1 MYETELEQMPDGSE
15 HISVSVAERIAG
27 IGEAEWDACAGADD
41 PFLSYAFLGA
51 LEETECVSAAS
62 GWLPRHLAV
71 EAPDGAV
78 MAVAP
83 LYVKGHSQGEYV
95 FDWNWADAYERAG
108 GRYYPKLQCAVPF
121 TPAPGRR
128 LLARPGPGAAAAETA
143 LAAGME
149 ELTERHGLSSG
160 HVTFLP
166 EDQAKL
172 LGGRGWLVRHG
183 MQYHWL
189 NRDYRDFNE
198 FLATMMSRKRKSI
211 ARERRRVAEAGIRT
225 PILCG
230 ADIKP
235 HHWDAFHRFYVD
247 TYDRK
252 WGYPYLNREFFE
264 LLSERLGERVVL
276 VMAERDG
283 RLIAGAMNLRGA
295 KALYGRNWGAEG
307 NYRFLHF
314 EACYYRAIDFA
325 IEHGIERV
333 EAGTQGPHKVQRGY
347 EPVRTYS
354 AHLIRDPGLR
364 DPVAD
369 FVRRE
374 SRQITREMEAM
385 AEMTPYRRNGEI
397 SP

>member
-1 MYETELEQMPDGSE
+1 MPDGNE
-15 HISVSVAERIAG
+15 YISVRVAEKIAA
-27 IGEAEWDACAGADD
+27 IGEADWDACAGADD
-41 PFLSYAFLGA
+41 PFLSYDFLSA
-51 LEETECVSAAS
+51 LEEAGCVSAES

-78 MAVAP
+78 VAVAP

-128 LLARPGPGAAAAETA
+128 LLARPGPGAASTQAA

-149 ELTERHGLSSG
+149 ELAEQHGLSSV

-166 EDQAKL
+166 EDQAVL
-172 LGGRGWLVRHG
+172 LAARGWLVRHG
-183 MQYHWL
+183 MQYHWR
-189 NRDYRDFNE
+189 NRGYRDFND

-211 ARERRRVAEAGIRT
+211 ARERRRVAESGIRT
-225 PILCG
+225 PILVG
-230 ADIKP
+230 ADIKSR
-235 HHWDAFHRFYVD
+235 HWDAFYGFYVD

-264 LLSERLGERVVL
+264 LLTERLGDRIVL
-276 VMAERDG
+276 VIAERDG
-283 RLIAGAMNLRGA
+283 RMVAGALNLRGT

-307 NYRFLHF
+307 DYRFLHF

-325 IEHGIERV
+325 IEHGIQRV

-347 EPVRTYS
+347 EPVRTFS
-354 AHLIRDPGLR
+354 AHLIRDPGLN

-369 FVRRE
+369 FIRRE
-374 SRQITREMEAM
+374 SRQVTREIEAM
-385 AEMTPYRRNGEI
+385 AMMTPYRRGEE
-397 SP
+397 

>member
-1 MYETELEQMPDGSE
+1 MPDGSE
-15 HISVSVAERIAG
+15 HISVRVAERIAA
-27 IGEAEWDACAGADD
+27 IGEAEWDACAGGAD
-41 PFLSYAFLGA
+41 PFLSHAFLGA
-51 LEETECVSAAS
+51 LEEAECVSAES

-71 EAPDGAV
+71 EGPDGGV
-78 MAVAP
+78 VAVAP

-95 FDWNWADAYERAG
+95 FDWGWADAYERAG

-128 LLARPGPGAAAAETA
+128 LLARPGPGAVAAEAA

-149 ELTERHGLSSG
+149 ELAERHGLSSV

-166 EDQAKL
+166 EDQAAR
-172 LGGRGWLVRHG
+172 LGERGWLVRHG
-183 MQYHWL
+183 IQYHWC
-189 NRDYRDFNE
+189 NRGYRDFDD
-198 FLATMMSRKRKSI
+198 FLGALMSRKRKSI

-230 ADIKP
+230 DDIKSR
-235 HHWDAFHRFYVD
+235 HWDAFHRFYVD

-264 LLSERLGERVVL
+264 LLTERLGDRVVL
-276 VMAERDG
+276 VMAEQDG
-283 RLIAGAMNLRGA
+283 QLIAGALNLHGS
-295 KALYGRNWGAEG
+295 KALYGRNWGAAGE
-307 NYRFLHF
+307 YRFLHF

-325 IEHGIERV
+325 IEHGLERV

-347 EPVRTYS
+347 EPVRTFS

-364 DPVAD
+364 EPVAD
-369 FVRRE
+369 FIRRE
-374 SRQITREMEAM
+374 SRQVAHEMDAM
-385 AEMTPYRRNGEI
+385 AEMTPYRRGGN
-397 SP
+397 

>member
-1 MYETELEQMPDGSE
+1 MPDGSE
-15 HISVSVAERIAG
+15 HISVRVAERIAA
-27 IGEAEWDACAGADD
+27 IGEADWDACAGDSD
-41 PFLSYAFLGA
+41 PFLSHAFLSA
-51 LEETECVSAAS
+51 LEEAECVSAES

-71 EAPDGAV
+71 EGPDGAV

-95 FDWNWADAYERAG
+95 FDWGWADAYERAG

-128 LLARPGPGAAAAETA
+128 LLARPGPGAASAEAT

-149 ELTERHGLSSG
+149 ELAQRHGLSSV
-160 HVTFLP
+160 HVTFMP
-166 EDQAKL
+166 EDQAAML
-172 LGGRGWLVRHG
+172 AERGWLVRHG
-183 MQYHWL
+183 MQFHWH
-189 NRDYRDFNE
+189 NRGYRSFDDF
-198 FLATMMSRKRKSI
+198 LGALMSRKRKSI
-211 ARERRRVAEAGIRT
+211 AKERRRVAEAGIRT

-230 ADIKP
+230 GDIKT

-264 LLSERLGERVVL
+264 LLTERLGDRVVL
-276 VMAERDG
+276 AMAEQDG
-283 RLIAGAMNLRGA
+283 RLIAGALNLRGA
-295 KALYGRNWGAEG
+295 DALYGRNWGADG
-307 NYRFLHF
+307 DYRFLHF

-325 IEHGIERV
+325 IEHGLGRV

-364 DPVAD
+364 EPVAD
-369 FVRRE
+369 FIRRE
-374 SRQITREMEAM
+374 SRQVAREMEAM
-385 AEMTPYRRNGEI
+385 AGMTPYRRGEG
-397 SP
+397 

>member
-1 MYETELEQMPDGSE
+1 MPDGSE
-15 HISVSVAERIAG
+15 HISVRVAERIAA
-27 IGEAEWDACAGADD
+27 IGEADWDACAGDSD
-41 PFLSYAFLGA
+41 PFLSHAFLSA
-51 LEETECVSAAS
+51 LEEAECVSAES

-71 EAPDGAV
+71 EGPDGAV

-95 FDWNWADAYERAG
+95 FDWGWADAYERAG

-128 LLARPGPGAAAAETA
+128 LLARPGPGAASAEAA

-149 ELTERHGLSSG
+149 ELAQRHGLSSV
-160 HVTFLP
+160 HVTFMP
-166 EDQAKL
+166 EDQAARL
-172 LGGRGWLVRHG
+172 AERGWLVRHG
-183 MQYHWL
+183 MQFHWH
-189 NRDYRDFNE
+189 NRGYRSFDDF
-198 FLATMMSRKRKSI
+198 LGALMSRKRKSI
-211 ARERRRVAEAGIRT
+211 AKERRSVAEAGIRT

-230 ADIKP
+230 GDIKT

-264 LLSERLGERVVL
+264 LLTERLGDRVVL
-276 VMAERDG
+276 AMAEQDG
-283 RLIAGAMNLRGA
+283 RLIAGALNLRGTD
-295 KALYGRNWGAEG
+295 ALYGRNWGANG
-307 NYRFLHF
+307 DYRFLHF

-325 IEHGIERV
+325 IEHGLGRV

-364 DPVAD
+364 EPVAD
-369 FVRRE
+369 FIRRE
-374 SRQITREMEAM
+374 SRQVTREMEAM
-385 AEMTPYRRNGEI
+385 AGMTPYRRGEG
-397 SP
+397 

>member
-1 MYETELEQMPDGSE
+1 MPDGSE
-15 HISVSVAERIAG
+15 HISVRVAERIAA
-27 IGEAEWDACAGADD
+27 IGEADWDACAGDSD
-41 PFLSYAFLGA
+41 PFLSHAFLSA
-51 LEETECVSAAS
+51 LEEAECVSAES

-71 EAPDGAV
+71 EGPDGTV

-95 FDWNWADAYERAG
+95 FDWGWADAYERAG

-128 LLARPGPGAAAAETA
+128 LLARPGPGAASAEAA

-149 ELTERHGLSSG
+149 ELAQRHGLSSV
-160 HVTFLP
+160 HVTFMP
-166 EDQAKL
+166 EDQAARL
-172 LGGRGWLVRHG
+172 AERGWLVRHG
-183 MQYHWL
+183 MQFHWH
-189 NRDYRDFNE
+189 NHGYRSFDDF
-198 FLATMMSRKRKSI
+198 LGALMSRKRKSI
-211 ARERRRVAEAGIRT
+211 AKERRRVAEAGIRT

-230 ADIKP
+230 GDIKT

-264 LLSERLGERVVL
+264 LLTERLGDRVVL
-276 VMAERDG
+276 AMAEQDG
-283 RLIAGAMNLRGA
+283 RLIAGALNLRGA
-295 KALYGRNWGAEG
+295 DALYGRNWGADG
-307 NYRFLHF
+307 DYRFLHF

-325 IEHGIERV
+325 IEHGLGRV

-364 DPVAD
+364 EPVAD
-369 FVRRE
+369 FIRRE
-374 SRQITREMEAM
+374 SRQVAREMEAM
-385 AEMTPYRRNGEI
+385 AGMTPYRRGEG
-397 SP
+397 

>member
-1 MYETELEQMPDGSE
+1 MPDGSE
-15 HISVSVAERIAG
+15 HISVRVAERIAA
-27 IGEAEWDACAGADD
+27 IGEADWDACAGGND

-51 LEETECVSAAS
+51 LEEAGCVSAES

-71 EAPDGAV
+71 DAPNGGV

-95 FDWNWADAYERAG
+95 FDWGWADAYERAG

-128 LLARPGPGAAAAETA
+128 LLAKPGPGEAAAEAA

-149 ELTERHGLSSG
+149 ELAERHGLSSV

-166 EDQAKL
+166 EDQAAR
-172 LGGRGWLVRHG
+172 LGERGWLVRHG
-183 MQYHWL
+183 IQYHWR
-189 NRDYRDFNE
+189 NQGYRDFDD
-198 FLATMMSRKRKSI
+198 FLGALMSRKRKSI
-211 ARERRRVAEAGIRT
+211 AKERRRVAEAGIRT

-230 ADIKP
+230 DDIKSR
-235 HHWDAFHRFYVD
+235 HWDAFHRFYVD

-264 LLSERLGERVVL
+264 LLTERLGDRVVL
-276 VMAERDG
+276 VMAEREG
-283 RLIAGAMNLRGA
+283 RLIAGALNLRGA
-295 KALYGRNWGAEG
+295 DALYGRNWGAG
-307 NYRFLHF
+307 ADYRFLHF

-325 IEHGIERV
+325 IEHGLERV

-347 EPVRTYS
+347 EPVRTFS

-364 DPVAD
+364 EPVAD
-369 FVRRE
+369 FIRRE
-374 SRQITREMEAM
+374 SRQVTCEMEAM
-385 AEMTPYRRNGEI
+385 AGLTPYRRGEE
-397 SP
+397 

>member
-1 MYETELEQMPDGSE
+1 MPDGSE
-15 HISVSVAERIAG
+15 HISVRIAERIAA
-27 IGEAEWDACAGADD
+27 IGEADWDACAGDGD
-41 PFLSYAFLGA
+41 PFLSYAFLSA
-51 LEETECVSAAS
+51 LEETGCVSAES

-71 EAPDGAV
+71 EGPDGGV

-95 FDWNWADAYERAG
+95 FDWGWADAYERAG

-128 LLARPGPGAAAAETA
+128 LLTRPGPGAASAEAT

-149 ELTERHGLSSG
+149 ELAERHGLSSV
-160 HVTFLP
+160 HVTFMP
-166 EDQAKL
+166 EDQAAGL
-172 LGGRGWLVRHG
+172 AERGWLVRHG
-183 MQYHWL
+183 MQFHWH
-189 NRDYRDFNE
+189 NRGYRDFDD
-198 FLATMMSRKRKSI
+198 FLGAMMSRKRKSI
-211 ARERRRVAEAGIRT
+211 AKERRRVAESGIRT

-230 ADIKP
+230 EDIKA

-264 LLSERLGERVVL
+264 LLTERLGDRVVL
-276 VMAERDG
+276 AMAEQDG
-283 RLIAGAMNLRGA
+283 RLIAGALNLRGA
-295 KALYGRNWGAEG
+295 DALYGRNWGADG
-307 NYRFLHF
+307 DYRFLHF

-325 IEHGIERV
+325 IEHGLARV

-364 DPVAD
+364 EPVAD
-369 FVRRE
+369 FIRRE
-374 SRQITREMEAM
+374 SRQVAHEMEAM
-385 AEMTPYRRNGEI
+385 AGMTPYRRGEG
-397 SP
+397 

>member
-1 MYETELEQMPDGSE
+1 MPDGSE
-15 HISVSVAERIAG
+15 HISVRVAERIAA
-27 IGEAEWDACAGADD
+27 IGEADWDACAGDSD
-41 PFLSYAFLGA
+41 PFLSHAFLSA
-51 LEETECVSAAS
+51 LEEAECVSAES

-71 EAPDGAV
+71 EGPDGAV

-95 FDWNWADAYERAG
+95 FDWGWADAYERAG

-128 LLARPGPGAAAAETA
+128 LLARPGPGAASAEAA

-149 ELTERHGLSSG
+149 ELAQRHGLSSV
-160 HVTFLP
+160 HVTFMP
-166 EDQAKL
+166 EDEAARL
-172 LGGRGWLVRHG
+172 AERGWLVRHG
-183 MQYHWL
+183 MQFHWH
-189 NRDYRDFNE
+189 NHGYRSFDDF
-198 FLATMMSRKRKSI
+198 LGALMSRKRKSI
-211 ARERRRVAEAGIRT
+211 AKERRRVAEAGIRT

-230 ADIKP
+230 GDIKT

-264 LLSERLGERVVL
+264 LLTERLGDRVVL
-276 VMAERDG
+276 AMAEQDG
-283 RLIAGAMNLRGA
+283 RLIAGALNLRGA
-295 KALYGRNWGAEG
+295 DALYGRNWGADG
-307 NYRFLHF
+307 DYRFLHF

-325 IEHGIERV
+325 IEHGLGRV

-364 DPVAD
+364 EPVAD
-369 FVRRE
+369 FIRRE
-374 SRQITREMEAM
+374 SRQVAREMEAM
-385 AEMTPYRRNGEI
+385 AGMTPYRRGEG
-397 SP
+397 

>member
-1 MYETELEQMPDGSE
+1 MPDGSE
-15 HISVSVAERIAG
+15 HISIRVAERIAA
-27 IGEAEWDACAGADD
+27 IGARDWDACAGADD
-41 PFLSYAFLGA
+41 PFISHAFLSA
-51 LEETECVSAAS
+51 LEDAECVSAES

-128 LLARPGPGAAAAETA
+128 LLARPGAAAAETA

-149 ELTERHGLSSG
+149 ELAERHGLSSI
-160 HVTFLP
+160 HVTFMP
-166 EDQAKL
+166 EDQAKTL
-172 LGGRGWLVRHG
+172 SERDWLVRHG
-183 MQYHWL
+183 IQYHWR
-189 NRDYRDFNE
+189 NRDYRDFDD
-198 FLATMMSRKRKSI
+198 FLASMMSRKRKSI

-230 ADIKP
+230 ADIKS
-235 HHWDAFHRFYVD
+235 HHWDAFYRFYVD

-264 LLSERLGERVVL
+264 LLTERLGDRVVL

-307 NYRFLHF
+307 NYRYLHF

-347 EPVRTYS
+347 EPVRTFS

-369 FVRRE
+369 FIRRE

-385 AEMTPYRRNGEI
+385 AEMTPFRRDER
-397 SP
+397 

>member
-1 MYETELEQMPDGSE
+1 MPDGSE
-15 HISVSVAERIAG
+15 HISVRVAERIAA
-27 IGEAEWDACAGADD
+27 IGEAEWDACAGGAD
-41 PFLSYAFLGA
+41 PFLSHAFLGA
-51 LEETECVSAAS
+51 LEEAECVSAES

-71 EAPDGAV
+71 EGPDGGV
-78 MAVAP
+78 VAVAP

-95 FDWNWADAYERAG
+95 FDWGWADAYERAG

-128 LLARPGPGAAAAETA
+128 LLARPGPGAVAAEAA

-149 ELTERHGLSSG
+149 ELAERHGLSSV

-166 EDQAKL
+166 EDQAAR
-172 LGGRGWLVRHG
+172 LGERGWLVRHG
-183 MQYHWL
+183 IQYHWC
-189 NRDYRDFNE
+189 NRGYRDFDD
-198 FLATMMSRKRKSI
+198 FLSALMSRKRKSI

-230 ADIKP
+230 DDIKSR
-235 HHWDAFHRFYVD
+235 HWDAFHRFYVD

-264 LLSERLGERVVL
+264 LLTERLGDRVVL
-276 VMAERDG
+276 VMAEQDG
-283 RLIAGAMNLRGA
+283 QLIAGALNLHGS
-295 KALYGRNWGAEG
+295 KALYGRNWGAAGE
-307 NYRFLHF
+307 YRFLHF

-325 IEHGIERV
+325 IEHGLERV

-347 EPVRTYS
+347 EPVRTFS

-364 DPVAD
+364 EPVAD
-369 FVRRE
+369 FIRRE
-374 SRQITREMEAM
+374 SRQVAHEMDAM
-385 AEMTPYRRNGEI
+385 AEMTPYRRGGN
-397 SP
+397 

>member
-1 MYETELEQMPDGSE
+1 MPDGSE
-15 HISVSVAERIAG
+15 HISVRVAERIAA
-27 IGEAEWDACAGADD
+27 IGEADWDACAGADD
-41 PFLSYAFLGA
+41 PFLSHAFLGA
-51 LEETECVSAAS
+51 LEEAGCVSAES
-62 GWLPRHLAV
+62 GWLPHHLAV
-71 EAPDGAV
+71 EAPDGGV
-78 MAVAP
+78 LAVAP

-95 FDWNWADAYERAG
+95 FDWGWADAYERAG

-121 TPAPGRR
+121 SPVPGRR
-128 LLARPGPGAAAAETA
+128 LLAKPGPGAAAAEAA

-149 ELTERHGLSSG
+149 ELAERHGLSSV

-166 EDQAKL
+166 EEQAEI
-172 LGGRGWLVRHG
+172 LGQKGWLVRHG
-183 MQYHWL
+183 LQFHWR
-189 NRDYRDFNE
+189 NRGYRDFDD
-198 FLATMMSRKRKSI
+198 FLAALTSRKRKSI

-225 PILCG
+225 PTLCG
-230 ADIKP
+230 DEIKA
-235 HHWDAFHRFYVD
+235 HHWDAFYRFYVD

-264 LLSERLGERVVL
+264 LLTERLGERVVL

-283 RLIAGAMNLRGA
+283 RWIAGALNLRGS
-295 KALYGRNWGAEG
+295 KALYGRNWGAEAD
-307 NYRFLHF
+307 YRFLHF

-347 EPVRTYS
+347 EPVRTFS

-369 FVRRE
+369 FIRRE
-374 SRQITREMEAM
+374 SRQIACEMEAM
-385 AEMTPYRRNGEI
+385 AGITPYRRDE
-397 SP
+397 